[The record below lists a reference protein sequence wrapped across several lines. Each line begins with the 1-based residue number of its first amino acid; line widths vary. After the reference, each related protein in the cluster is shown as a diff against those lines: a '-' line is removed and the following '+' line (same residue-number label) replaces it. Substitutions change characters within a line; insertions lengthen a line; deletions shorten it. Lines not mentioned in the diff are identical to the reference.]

1 MLRRPGWLPP
11 EIGGFPV
18 DLRISEDFL
27 DSKAVCTLLCALVL
41 TACASPIRTEHDSDP
56 DADLAKYRSFAWISE
71 DPLMGPSP
79 GVSRG
84 EYISPIDERRIRS
97 AVEANL
103 LAKGYRRA
111 ESRSTADLVVS
122 FTIGSQQKVRTSST
136 PGRSST
142 FYSAYGGG
150 AWYGGSS
157 VRTYTYTEGTLALE
171 FYDRDTRHAVWVG
184 WASKRLSK
192 SDDSEETLRRAVA
205 LILEEFPASSGS

>member
-1 MLRRPGWLPP
+1 VALKFSVQLR
-11 EIGGFPV
+11 
-18 DLRISEDFL
+18 
-27 DSKAVCTLLCALVL
+27 DSKAVCTLACALVL

-56 DADLAKYRSFAWISE
+56 EADFAKYRSFAWISE

-79 GVSRG
+79 GVARG

-97 AVEANL
+97 AVDANL

-111 ESRSTADLVVS
+111 ESVNAADLVVS
-122 FTIGSQQKVRTSST
+122 FTIGSQQKVRTDST

-142 FYSAYGGG
+142 YYSTYGGG

-171 FYDRDTRHAVWVG
+171 FYDRDTRQAVWVG
-184 WASKRLSK
+184 WASKRLSR
-192 SDDSEETLRRAVA
+192 SDDSEEIIRRAVA
-205 LILEEFPASSGS
+205 AILEDLPASSRS